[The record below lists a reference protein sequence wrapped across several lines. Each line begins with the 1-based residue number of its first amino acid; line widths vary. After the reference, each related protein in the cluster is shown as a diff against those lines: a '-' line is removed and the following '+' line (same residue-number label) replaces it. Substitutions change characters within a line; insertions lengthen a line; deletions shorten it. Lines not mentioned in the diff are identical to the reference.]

1 MCEKP
6 PALIVAETQ
15 EVKKRQPMSCEEGE
29 GWAKEKEKRGKK
41 MHLIS
46 AVARNT
52 VEVPESLD
60 CLGSLD
66 VCERRDNQQERK
78 GEENED
84 HARWLREL
92 YTPAGSPRTVLA
104 SAPSPS
110 TTTIRFS
117 TRWGRKEDRKERKTH
132 LPAPQPPTDAYSTR
146 STAQ

>member
-1 MCEKP
+1 
-6 PALIVAETQ
+6 
-15 EVKKRQPMSCEEGE
+15 
-29 GWAKEKEKRGKK
+29 

-84 HARWLREL
+84 HAR
-92 YTPAGSPRTVLA
+92 
-104 SAPSPS
+104 
-110 TTTIRFS
+110 
-117 TRWGRKEDRKERKTH
+117 
-132 LPAPQPPTDAYSTR
+132 
-146 STAQ
+146 